1 MPLRFFI
8 KTSFDEAKCF
18 LFCFEG
24 LQLQNVLLILF
35 LFSME
40 HSYLLT
46 TKITHD
52 INSSPSIFK
61 WCEKAAVGDSLHA
74 RQEISLN

>member
-1 MPLRFFI
+1 
-8 KTSFDEAKCF
+8 
-18 LFCFEG
+18 
-24 LQLQNVLLILF
+24 
-35 LFSME
+35 ME